1 MKYKHRDELVEGL
14 RAIAD
19 FIEEKGLELPI
30 DTPYL
35 ALEKYIYQ
43 NYSSSRHPRTQR
55 QELQR
60 AAITL
65 GRAEKEFEYN
75 FTLTRNFGEFVKL
88 RFSVP
93 RETVCKRV
101 VKGKRHI
108 PAQTTEAY
116 DEEIVEWICTD
127 QIRVGVSKD
136 E

>member
-14 RAIAD
+14 RALAD
-19 FIEEKGLELPI
+19 FIEEKGLELAI

-43 NYSSSRHPRTQR
+43 TYSSSRHPRTQR

-93 RETVCKRV
+93 REPICKPL

-108 PAQTTEAY
+108 HSQPTQAH
-116 DEEIVEWICTD
+116 
-127 QIRVGVSKD
+127 
-136 E
+136 